1 MFDFANL
8 GDIVLYVLPKLLA
21 GFLMMLVYIHL
32 SGKGALAPVS
42 AIDQVGNVALGAII
56 GGTLFNKGETV
67 LGLVAVVGFWAGLLL
82 LLTVLPA
89 SAETLYNQPPFSEKE
104 LNQFIAD
111 LPRFR
116 AWIKTNKEKAHPIVN
131 EAGEPDFL
139 YSKNAAGYIE
149 AAGWKPERFFCIMGR
164 AAAAVTKEPP
174 VEMPNVSDDE
184 LDVVRRNLPGLLK
197 AISPAPTPKK

>member
-1 MFDFANL
+1 MDA
-8 GDIVLYVLPKLLA
+8 A
-21 GFLMMLVYIHL
+21 H
-32 SGKGALAPVS
+32 
-42 AIDQVGNVALGAII
+42 
-56 GGTLFNKGETV
+56 TFNKRRDTWLFFSASV
-67 LGLVAVVGFWAGLLL
+67 LAGLLL

-149 AAGWKPERFFCIMGR
+149 AAGWKPERFFCIMGGR
-164 AAAAVTKEPP
+164 RRCRHHPARGRHHEGAPI
-174 VEMPNVSDDE
+174 EMPNVSDDE

>member
-1 MFDFANL
+1 M
-8 GDIVLYVLPKLLA
+8 
-21 GFLMMLVYIHL
+21 
-32 SGKGALAPVS
+32 AL
-42 AIDQVGNVALGAII
+42 
-56 GGTLFNKGETV
+56 FFR
-67 LGLVAVVGFWAGLLL
+67 LGLAGLLL

-139 YSKNAAGYIE
+139 YSKNAAGVHRGCGLETGTLFLHYG
-149 AAGWKPERFFCIMGR
+149 AGRRRCCHHPARGR
-164 AAAAVTKEPP
+164 HHK
-174 VEMPNVSDDE
+174 
-184 LDVVRRNLPGLLK
+184 G
-197 AISPAPTPKK
+197 APR

>member
-1 MFDFANL
+1 M
-8 GDIVLYVLPKLLA
+8 
-21 GFLMMLVYIHL
+21 
-32 SGKGALAPVS
+32 AL
-42 AIDQVGNVALGAII
+42 
-56 GGTLFNKGETV
+56 FFR
-67 LGLVAVVGFWAGLLL
+67 LGLAGLLL

-164 AAAAVTKEPP
+164 AAATGGAPP
-174 VEMPNVSDDE
+174 PLSPSSSKGTPS
-184 LDVVRRNLPGLLK
+184 RRSPPLK
-197 AISPAPTPKK
+197 CPM

>member
-1 MFDFANL
+1 M
-8 GDIVLYVLPKLLA
+8 
-21 GFLMMLVYIHL
+21 
-32 SGKGALAPVS
+32 AL
-42 AIDQVGNVALGAII
+42 
-56 GGTLFNKGETV
+56 FFR
-67 LGLVAVVGFWAGLLL
+67 LGLAGLLL

-149 AAGWKPERFFCIMGR
+149 AAAGNRNAFLHYGASRR
-164 AAAAVTKEPP
+164 AVAIIQQGDAITKEPP
-174 VEMPNVSDDE
+174 IEMPNVSDDE

>member
-1 MFDFANL
+1 MTHGSFFPPRPCRA
-8 GDIVLYVLPKLLA
+8 A
-21 GFLMMLVYIHL
+21 
-32 SGKGALAPVS
+32 
-42 AIDQVGNVALGAII
+42 
-56 GGTLFNKGETV
+56 
-67 LGLVAVVGFWAGLLL
+67 
-82 LLTVLPA
+82 A
-89 SAETLYNQPPFSEKE
+89 SADRTPRFGGNAVQSAPFSEKE

-164 AAAAVTKEPP
+164 AAAAVAIIQQGDAITKEPP
-174 VEMPNVSDDE
+174 IEMPNVSDDE

>member
-1 MFDFANL
+1 M
-8 GDIVLYVLPKLLA
+8 
-21 GFLMMLVYIHL
+21 
-32 SGKGALAPVS
+32 AL
-42 AIDQVGNVALGAII
+42 
-56 GGTLFNKGETV
+56 FFR
-67 LGLVAVVGFWAGLLL
+67 LGLAGLLL

-104 LNQFIAD
+104 LSQFIAD

-116 AWIKTNKEKAHPIVN
+116 AWIKTN
-131 EAGEPDFL
+131 
-139 YSKNAAGYIE
+139 NAAGYIE

-164 AAAAVTKEPP
+164 AAAAVAIIQQGDAITKEPP

>member
-1 MFDFANL
+1 M
-8 GDIVLYVLPKLLA
+8 
-21 GFLMMLVYIHL
+21 
-32 SGKGALAPVS
+32 AL
-42 AIDQVGNVALGAII
+42 
-56 GGTLFNKGETV
+56 FFR
-67 LGLVAVVGFWAGLLL
+67 LGLAGLLL

-149 AAGWKPERFFCIMGR
+149 AAAGNRNAFSALWG
-164 AAAAVTKEPP
+164 EPP
-174 VEMPNVSDDE
+174 PLSPSSSKGTPS
-184 LDVVRRNLPGLLK
+184 RRSPPLK
-197 AISPAPTPKK
+197 CPM

>member
-1 MFDFANL
+1 MALFFRF
-8 GDIVLYVLPKLLA
+8 GLA
-21 GFLMMLVYIHL
+21 C
-32 SGKGALAPVS
+32 
-42 AIDQVGNVALGAII
+42 
-56 GGTLFNKGETV
+56 
-67 LGLVAVVGFWAGLLL
+67 LLL
-82 LLTVLPA
+82 LLTVFPT

-139 YSKNAAGYIE
+139 YSENAAGHIK

-164 AAAAVTKEPP
+164 AAAAVAIIQHGDAIT
-174 VEMPNVSDDE
+174 
-184 LDVVRRNLPGLLK
+184 LK
-197 AISPAPTPKK
+197 CPM

>member
-1 MFDFANL
+1 M
-8 GDIVLYVLPKLLA
+8 
-21 GFLMMLVYIHL
+21 
-32 SGKGALAPVS
+32 AL
-42 AIDQVGNVALGAII
+42 
-56 GGTLFNKGETV
+56 FFR
-67 LGLVAVVGFWAGLLL
+67 LGLAGLLL

-164 AAAAVTKEPP
+164 PP
-174 VEMPNVSDDE
+174 PLSPSSSKGTPSQ
-184 LDVVRRNLPGLLK
+184 RSPPLK
-197 AISPAPTPKK
+197 CPM

>member
-1 MFDFANL
+1 M
-8 GDIVLYVLPKLLA
+8 VL
-21 GFLMMLVYIHL
+21 F
-32 SGKGALAPVS
+32 
-42 AIDQVGNVALGAII
+42 
-56 GGTLFNKGETV
+56 FR
-67 LGLVAVVGFWAGLLL
+67 LGLAGLLL

-89 SAETLYNQPPFSEKE
+89 SAETLYNHPPFSEKE

-164 AAAAVTKEPP
+164 AAAAVAIIQQGDAITKEP
-174 VEMPNVSDDE
+174 
-184 LDVVRRNLPGLLK
+184 LK
-197 AISPAPTPKK
+197 CPM

>member
-1 MFDFANL
+1 MALFFRF
-8 GDIVLYVLPKLLA
+8 GLA
-21 GFLMMLVYIHL
+21 C
-32 SGKGALAPVS
+32 
-42 AIDQVGNVALGAII
+42 
-56 GGTLFNKGETV
+56 
-67 LGLVAVVGFWAGLLL
+67 LLL
-82 LLTVLPA
+82 LLTVFPT

-131 EAGEPDFL
+131 EAGE
-139 YSKNAAGYIE
+139 NAAGHIK

-164 AAAAVTKEPP
+164 AAAAVAIIQHGDAITKEPP

-184 LDVVRRNLPGLLK
+184 LDIVRRNLPGLLK

>member
-1 MFDFANL
+1 MDA
-8 GDIVLYVLPKLLA
+8 A
-21 GFLMMLVYIHL
+21 H
-32 SGKGALAPVS
+32 
-42 AIDQVGNVALGAII
+42 
-56 GGTLFNKGETV
+56 TFNKRRDTW
-67 LGLVAVVGFWAGLLL
+67 LFFSASALPLLL

-149 AAGWKPERFFCIMGR
+149 AAGWKPERFFSALWG
-164 AAAAVTKEPP
+164 EPP
-174 VEMPNVSDDE
+174 PLSPSSSKGTPS
-184 LDVVRRNLPGLLK
+184 RRSPPLK
-197 AISPAPTPKK
+197 CPM

>member
-1 MFDFANL
+1 M
-8 GDIVLYVLPKLLA
+8 
-21 GFLMMLVYIHL
+21 
-32 SGKGALAPVS
+32 AL
-42 AIDQVGNVALGAII
+42 
-56 GGTLFNKGETV
+56 FFR
-67 LGLVAVVGFWAGLLL
+67 LGLAGLLL

-149 AAGWKPERFFCIMGR
+149 AAGWKP
-164 AAAAVTKEPP
+164 AVAIIQQGDAITKEPP
-174 VEMPNVSDDE
+174 IEMPNVSDDE

>member
-1 MFDFANL
+1 M
-8 GDIVLYVLPKLLA
+8 
-21 GFLMMLVYIHL
+21 
-32 SGKGALAPVS
+32 AL
-42 AIDQVGNVALGAII
+42 
-56 GGTLFNKGETV
+56 FFR
-67 LGLVAVVGFWAGLLL
+67 LGLAGLLL

-104 LNQFIAD
+104 LSQFIAD

-164 AAAAVTKEPP
+164 AAGSTTLTTSSASSAVAITQQGDAITKEPP

>member
-1 MFDFANL
+1 MALFFRL
-8 GDIVLYVLPKLLA
+8 VL
-21 GFLMMLVYIHL
+21 
-32 SGKGALAPVS
+32 
-42 AIDQVGNVALGAII
+42 
-56 GGTLFNKGETV
+56 
-67 LGLVAVVGFWAGLLL
+67 AGLLL

-149 AAGWKPERFFCIMGR
+149 AAGWKPERFFCIMGLLR
-164 AAAAVTKEPP
+164 HIRLK
-174 VEMPNVSDDE
+174 VEFECPMRKNKRVQFPMPKHNY
-184 LDVVRRNLPGLLK
+184 LK
-197 AISPAPTPKK
+197 

>member
-1 MFDFANL
+1 M
-8 GDIVLYVLPKLLA
+8 
-21 GFLMMLVYIHL
+21 
-32 SGKGALAPVS
+32 AL
-42 AIDQVGNVALGAII
+42 
-56 GGTLFNKGETV
+56 FFR
-67 LGLVAVVGFWAGLLL
+67 LGLAGLLL

-116 AWIKTNKEKAHPIVN
+116 AWIKTNKEKAHPIV
-131 EAGEPDFL
+131 
-139 YSKNAAGYIE
+139 IE

-164 AAAAVTKEPP
+164 AAAAVAIIQQGDAITKEPP
-174 VEMPNVSDDE
+174 IEMPNVSDDE

>member
-1 MFDFANL
+1 M
-8 GDIVLYVLPKLLA
+8 
-21 GFLMMLVYIHL
+21 
-32 SGKGALAPVS
+32 AL
-42 AIDQVGNVALGAII
+42 
-56 GGTLFNKGETV
+56 FFR
-67 LGLVAVVGFWAGLLL
+67 LGLAGLLL

-149 AAGWKPERFFCIMGR
+149 AAGWKPERFLWGG
-164 AAAAVTKEPP
+164 PP
-174 VEMPNVSDDE
+174 P
-184 LDVVRRNLPGLLK
+184 LLPSSSKGTPSQRSPPLK
-197 AISPAPTPKK
+197 CPM

>member
-1 MFDFANL
+1 M
-8 GDIVLYVLPKLLA
+8 VL
-21 GFLMMLVYIHL
+21 F
-32 SGKGALAPVS
+32 
-42 AIDQVGNVALGAII
+42 
-56 GGTLFNKGETV
+56 FR
-67 LGLVAVVGFWAGLLL
+67 LGLAGLLL

-164 AAAAVTKEPP
+164 AAAAVAIIQQGDAITKEPP

>member
-1 MFDFANL
+1 MALFFRL
-8 GDIVLYVLPKLLA
+8 VL
-21 GFLMMLVYIHL
+21 
-32 SGKGALAPVS
+32 
-42 AIDQVGNVALGAII
+42 
-56 GGTLFNKGETV
+56 
-67 LGLVAVVGFWAGLLL
+67 AGLLL

-164 AAAAVTKEPP
+164 AAAAVAIIQQGDAITKEPP
-174 VEMPNVSDDE
+174 IEMPNVSDDE

-197 AISPAPTPKK
+197 AISPARSMASFDASATSRPIPGSWEPWAGKRTAEGSVDI